1 MTLTEFILQHTDDDI
16 RDLALHKSKYPEVD
30 MNEAI
35 IQISGRQKAKHKLP
49 TLFSNS
55 EIRYPVQL
63 SMEQCSSEQTAK
75 YKASLISGK
84 TIVDLTGGFGI
95 DSLAFA
101 EKFEHLTYVEQNA
114 ELCQIM
120 QHNCQVLK
128 RTNIEIRHSSCL
140 DFLTKMPN
148 VDATYIDPAR
158 RDSGGNKIFR
168 IQDCEPNLLEIAD
181 TLLSKSQQV
190 MIKLSPMLDITQAI
204 ESLPKVSEIII
215 VSVENECKELLIILD
230 NHANEITY
238 RCTNFLRN
246 GEMDELVFSK
256 KSLNESRAYYINE
269 LKNGGFLY
277 EPNTSLLKSGA
288 YNFVSEHFNVLK
300 IAVNSHLYFSENL
313 IEHFHGRTFQ
323 VTQIIP
329 FNKRDT
335 KILVKTKA
343 NITTRNFPITVAEI
357 RKRYNIKEGGDTYI
371 FATTLSSG
379 DLVFI
384 MCKKLI

>member
-190 MIKLSPMLDITQAI
+190 MIKLSPMLDISQAI

-246 GEMDELVFSK
+246 GEMDELIFSK

-323 VTQIIP
+323 VIQIIP

-357 RKRYNIKEGGDTYI
+357 RRRYNIKEGGDTYI

-384 MCKKLI
+384 MCKK